1 MRSSREYDP
10 GELPEMS
17 CVFSETCQLSK
28 YFEMSKTVTWQ
39 SFRGSQVAIKELF
52 GNYRKTGLKEL
63 QYERAAAEI
72 RKDINRDLIRNK
84 SLTFIPELK
93 SQLEYK
99 SHHVS
104 RESYRWHVTAKLR
117 EKTQVTGSVLT
128 ILTY

>member
-10 GELPEMS
+10 PELPEMS

-28 YFEMSKTVTWQ
+28 YFKMSKTLTCHFFL
-39 SFRGSQVAIKELF
+39 SPQVEIKELF

-72 RKDINRDLIRNK
+72 RKVINRDLNRNK

-93 SQLEYK
+93 SQQDYK
-99 SHHVS
+99 FTS
-104 RESYRWHVTAKLR
+104 RVAGQL
-117 EKTQVTGSVLT
+117 
-128 ILTY
+128 

>member
-10 GELPEMS
+10 PELPEMS

-28 YFEMSKTVTWQ
+28 NFEMSKTVTWQ
-39 SFRGSQVAIKELF
+39 SFQGSQVAIKELF

-72 RKDINRDLIRNK
+72 RKDINRDLIWNK
-84 SLTFIPELK
+84 SLTK

-104 RESYRWHVTAKLR
+104 RESYRWHVHANQDQ
-117 EKTQVTGSVLT
+117 KTQVTGSVLT

>member
-17 CVFSETCQLSK
+17 CVFSETCQQSK

-63 QYERAAAEI
+63 QYERAAA
-72 RKDINRDLIRNK
+72 DIHRDLIRNK
-84 SLTFIPELK
+84 SLTK

-104 RESYRWHVTAKLR
+104 RESYRWHVHANQDQ
-117 EKTQVTGSVLT
+117 KTQVTGSVLT